1 MSKFCDAF
9 SFFILNSI
17 LDRSPSPL
25 SSGRYLTVHSDDPG
39 EYGNNYDI
47 TFNLFFTTQLTFS
60 SFVFDS
66 YPIYDSTNDRFYI
79 SNTSP
84 LTSNESATS
93 SGTITWVTIWDDNNT
108 PIVRVPFQSPYAI
121 NASDYFTLYPGR
133 MEISVKNTGSEVAA
147 AILSCVWDST
157 AFNLTLGNFQLA
169 LFSSITGISG
179 TEVNDP
185 GLTRISINK
194 SLFITSWV
202 PSYPYSGT
210 ATWGTS
216 TTAGTSNGFVLL
228 DDSNK
233 VISYQ
238 LFPIGWSAGQTLGIQ
253 ANSFVLGVD

>member
-1 MSKFCDAF
+1 MSKFCNAF
-9 SFFILNSI
+9 SFFILDSI

-25 SSGRYLTVHSDDPG
+25 GSGRYLTVHNGDPG
-39 EYGNNYDI
+39 EDGNNDDI
-47 TFNLFFTTQLTFS
+47 TSYLFGTTALTFD
-60 SFVFDS
+60 SFAFDTT
-66 YPIYDSTNDRFYI
+66 PIYDSANDRFYI
-79 SNTSP
+79 SNTNT

-93 SGTITWVTIWDDNNT
+93 SGTIYWVTIWDDNNT
-108 PIVRVPFQSPYAI
+108 PIVRVPFQSPYTI
-121 NASDYFTLYPGR
+121 NMSDYFILYPGQ
-133 MEISVKNTGSEVAA
+133 MEISVKNTGAEVAS

-157 AFNLTLGNFQLA
+157 SFNLILGNFQLA

-185 GLTRISINK
+185 GLNRISINK
-194 SLFITSWV
+194 ALFVGDSI

-216 TTAGTSNGFVLL
+216 TTAGSSNAFVLL

-238 LFPIGWSAGQTLGIQ
+238 LFPITWPAGRTLGIQ
-253 ANSFVLGVD
+253 ANNFVLGVD